1 MKKVKIMSNTQALEN
16 FIENIKRGIEYEREH
31 MQFNFRSYKLF
42 CYDFKIKPSHYKSLQ
57 YFKRYINGD
66 LDVIFEI
73 EKGE

>member
-1 MKKVKIMSNTQALEN
+1 MSNTQALEN

-42 CYDFKIKPSHYKSLQ
+42 CYDFKIKPCHYKSLQ

-66 LDVIFEI
+66 LDVVFEI
-73 EKGE
+73 TKEGI